1 MTENVLIYLVSMNVV
16 LFVLIY
22 FQSRVIEKYRENLD
36 EFASYLHDLQEEL
49 EEKKNDGGTRTP
61 DVSE

>member
-16 LFVLIY
+16 LFGLMY